1 MGLLVLLDIVHSHAS
16 KNVLDGLNEFDG
28 TDHCYFHSGGKG
40 FHDLWD
46 SRLFNYGHWEV
57 LRFLLSN
64 LRWYMERYQFD
75 GFRFDGVTSMLY
87 LHHGMGFGF
96 SGNYH
101 EYFGAT
107 VDNEAIVYLMLA
119 NEMIHTVLPSAVT
132 IAEDVSGMP
141 GLGRQV
147 IEGGVGFDYRLG
159 MAIPDMWI
167 RILKELKDDDW
178 DLARI
183 VFTLT
188 NRRYQE
194 RTIAYAESHDQ
205 ALVGDKTLAF
215 WLMDKDMYTDMSVI
229 YPLNLVIDRG
239 IALHKMIRLITHALG
254 GEGYLNFMGNEFG
267 HPEWLDFPRAGNNSS
282 YHYARRQYNLVDD
295 PLLRYKFLNNFDIA
309 MNHLESK
316 YHWLMSSRE
325 CVSRKNQGDK
335 VIVFERA
342 NLLFI
347 FNFHPTNSFTD
358 YKVGTNIPGVKK
370 IALDSDSPEFGGH
383 ARNDPN
389 VRFHTTKEE
398 HDWDGC
404 SHSLMVYI
412 PNRTVLVLETE

>member
-1 MGLLVLLDIVHSHAS
+1 VTLFF
-16 KNVLDGLNEFDG
+16 LNSQIFFELI
-28 TDHCYFHSGGKG
+28 YIANN
-40 FHDLWD
+40 
-46 SRLFNYGHWEV
+46 NY
-57 LRFLLSN
+57 S
-64 LRWYMERYQFD
+64 
-75 GFRFDGVTSMLY
+75 
-87 LHHGMGFGF
+87 
-96 SGNYH
+96 
-101 EYFGAT
+101 
-107 VDNEAIVYLMLA
+107 
-119 NEMIHTVLPSAVT
+119 
-132 IAEDVSGMP
+132 
-141 GLGRQV
+141 
-147 IEGGVGFDYRLG
+147 
-159 MAIPDMWI
+159 
-167 RILKELKDDDW
+167 
-178 DLARI
+178 
-183 VFTLT
+183 
-188 NRRYQE
+188 
-194 RTIAYAESHDQ
+194 
-205 ALVGDKTLAF
+205 
-215 WLMDKDMYTDMSVI
+215 
-229 YPLNLVIDRG
+229 
-239 IALHKMIRLITHALG
+239 
-254 GEGYLNFMGNEFG
+254 
-267 HPEWLDFPRAGNNSS
+267 
-282 YHYARRQYNLVDD
+282 
-295 PLLRYKFLNNFDIA
+295 YKFLNNFDIA